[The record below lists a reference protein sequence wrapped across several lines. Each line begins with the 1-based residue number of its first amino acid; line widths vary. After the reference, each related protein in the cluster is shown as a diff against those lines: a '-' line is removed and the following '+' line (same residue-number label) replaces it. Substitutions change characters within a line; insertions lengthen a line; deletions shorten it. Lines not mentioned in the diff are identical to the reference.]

1 MPRAL
6 IVSGRGCE
14 AASILYPLLRL
25 LEEGVEVVV
34 TPGEWVPSALE
45 SQGPW
50 DDIDILVAGDCGEYS
65 VDPCSLAG
73 EVRVF
78 LASRP
83 LPCTPKGP
91 EPVIVD
97 EERRIVV
104 SRGWGSLYL
113 AMREALRLARWR
125 GLLAD
130 TPLGPGRGEVE
141 SLARRLGFRRS

>member
-25 LEEGVEVVV
+25 LEEGVEVLA
-34 TPGEWVPSALE
+34 TPGEWVPGALE

-50 DDIDILVAGDCGEYS
+50 EGVDILVAGDCREYS
-65 VDPCSLAG
+65 VDPCSLASQAG
-73 EVRVF
+73 VF

-83 LPCTPKGP
+83 LPCTPGDP
-91 EPVIVD
+91 EPVLVD
-97 EERRIVV
+97 EERGIVV
-104 SRGWGSLYL
+104 SRGWSSLYL

-130 TPLGPGRGEVE
+130 TPPGPGRGEVE